1 MRPDEDEVLDVF
13 RQFLTGME
21 QRNPD
26 TLKDLVLPNGTM
38 TRVSGGELQQI
49 SIAALLDMFPREG
62 SSTLEERLYGPVVHT
77 DGDIAV
83 IWCTYDFRVDGDI
96 RHAGS
101 NIVSLARTEGRWV
114 ISGLSDTA
122 RFTHSP

>member
-1 MRPDEDEVLDVF
+1 MRPEEHEVLDVF
-13 RQFLTGME
+13 RQFLAGME
-21 QRNPD
+21 QRRPD
-26 TLKDLVLPNGTM
+26 SLRDLVLPNSTM

-49 SIAALLDMFPREG
+49 SAAALLDMFPREG
-62 SSTLEERLYGPVVHT
+62 SSTLEERIYDPVVHT

-83 IWCTYDFRVDGDI
+83 IWCAYDFRVDGDI

-101 NIVSLARTEGRWV
+101 NIVNLARTDGRWV

-122 RFTHSP
+122 RVPQRP

>member
-1 MRPDEDEVLDVF
+1 
-13 RQFLTGME
+13 ME

-26 TLKDLVLPNGTM
+26 ALKDLVLPRGTM
-38 TRVSGGELQQI
+38 TRVSRGELQQI
-49 SIAALLDMFPREG
+49 TISALLDMFRSEG
-62 SSTLEERLYGPVVHT
+62 SSTLEERIYDAVVHT

-83 IWCTYDFRVDGDI
+83 IWCAYDFRVDGDI

-101 NIVSLARTEGRWV
+101 NIVSLARADGRWV

-122 RFTHSP
+122 RFPLSP